1 MSENIIG
8 IVYNLPASAG
18 TLFSEASQDVL
29 TQVEAIEEALSR
41 LNQPSV
47 RIPFTR
53 DVAAFIQAA
62 KENRVNMIFNLCET
76 VDEDAHLCGHPAA
89 VFELLGIPF
98 SGSPSTALLLTT
110 DKLLTQRLL
119 RATGI
124 STPNHVVYN
133 NSVSLN
139 TAELQFPVIIKPR
152 FEDASVGITQESIAT
167 NEKVLRKK
175 VADLSARFGP
185 LLIEEY
191 IAGREFNISLFGHP
205 SARALPIAEIDFEDY
220 PDSTYT
226 ILDYKAKWD
235 KSSFEYQH
243 TTRKF
248 PDDIT
253 GLLQRK
259 LEMAAYVCFRVLML
273 RDYGRVDIRMDH
285 QHKFYVLEVN
295 ANPCLSPDAGFAAA
309 IEKSGL
315 DYVRMVE
322 RLINFMKL
330 RTPGYVDTAASSAG
344 QK

>member
-1 MSENIIG
+1 MSENTIG

-29 TQVEAIEEALSR
+29 TQVEAIEDALSR
-41 LNQPSV
+41 LNYPSV

-53 DVAAFIQAA
+53 DLAAFVQMVQTS
-62 KENRVNMIFNLCET
+62 RVNMIFNLCET

-98 SGSPSTALLLTT
+98 TGSPSTALMLTT
-110 DKLLTQRLL
+110 DKLLTKRLL

-124 STPNHVVYN
+124 STPKHVVFN
-133 NSVSLN
+133 HADSVN
-139 TAELQFPVIIKPR
+139 PAELQFPVIIKPR
-152 FEDASVGITQESIAT
+152 FEDASVGITQESIVT
-167 NEKVLRKK
+167 DEKALKSRT
-175 VADLSARFGP
+175 ADLSNRFGT

-205 SARALPIAEIDFEDY
+205 SARLLPVAEIDFVDY
-220 PDSTYT
+220 PDSTYP
-226 ILDYKAKWD
+226 ILDYNAKWD

-248 PDDIT
+248 PGD
-253 GLLQRK
+253 LSLALQRK
-259 LEMAAYVCFRVLML
+259 LEMAAHVCFRVLML
-273 RDYGRVDIRMDH
+273 RDYGRIDLRMDD
-285 QHKFYVLEVN
+285 QKRFFILEVN

-315 DYVRMVE
+315 SYVQMVE
-322 RLINFMKL
+322 RFINFMKQ
-330 RTPGYVDTAASSAG
+330 RSASNVNTAAYSPG
-344 QK
+344 QN

>member
-18 TLFSEASQDVL
+18 ALFSEASQDVL
-29 TQVEAIEEALSR
+29 TQVESVEESLAR
-41 LNQPSV
+41 LNYPSV

-53 DVAAFIQAA
+53 NLAAFIQMV
-62 KENRVNMIFNLCET
+62 KERRVNMIFNLCET

-98 SGSPSTALLLTT
+98 TGSPSTALMLTT

-133 NSVSLN
+133 HADSLH
-139 TAELQFPVIIKPR
+139 TTKLKFPVIIKPQ
-152 FEDASVGITQESIAT
+152 FEDASVGITQESIVT
-167 NEKVLRKK
+167 NEKTLKERID
-175 VADLSARFGP
+175 ALSSRFGP

-205 SARALPIAEIDFEDY
+205 SARLLPIAEIDFVDY
-220 PDSTYT
+220 PDNTYP

-248 PDDIT
+248 PGD
-253 GLLQRK
+253 LSVPLQRK
-259 LEMAAYVCFRVLML
+259 LEMAAHACFRELML
-273 RDYGRVDIRMDH
+273 RDYGRIDIRMDD
-285 QHKFYVLEVN
+285 QKKFYILEVN

-309 IEKSGL
+309 VEKSGL
-315 DYVRMVE
+315 NYVQMVE
-322 RLINFMKL
+322 RFVNFMKQ
-330 RTPGYVDTAASSAG
+330 RSASNVNTAACSTG

>member
-18 TLFSEASQDVL
+18 TLFSESSQDVL

-41 LNQPSV
+41 LSCPSV

-53 DVAAFIQAA
+53 DLAAFVGMVRAHQ
-62 KENRVNMIFNLCET
+62 VNMIVNLCET

-98 SGSPSTALLLTT
+98 TGSPSTALMLTT
-110 DKLLTQRLL
+110 DKLLTKRLL

-133 NSVSLN
+133 NSDSLN
-139 TAELQFPVIIKPR
+139 TDGLKFPVIVKPR
-152 FEDASVGITQESIAT
+152 FEDASVGITQESIVT
-167 NEKVLRKK
+167 CEKDLKKRINE
-175 VADLSARFGP
+175 LSGRFGP

-205 SARALPIAEIDFEDY
+205 NARLLPVAEIDFVDY
-220 PDSTYT
+220 PDSTYP

-248 PDDIT
+248 PGDLSVT
-253 GLLQRK
+253 LQRK
-259 LEMAAYVCFRVLML
+259 LEMAAHVCFRVLML
-273 RDYGRVDIRMDH
+273 RDYGRIDLRMDD
-285 QHKFYVLEVN
+285 QKKFYILEVN

-315 DYVRMVE
+315 NYVQMVE
-322 RLINFMKL
+322 RFVDFMRK
-330 RTPGYVDTAASSAG
+330 RSR
-344 QK
+344 Q

>member
-18 TLFSEASQDVL
+18 TLFSESSQDVL

-41 LNQPSV
+41 LSCPSV

-53 DVAAFIQAA
+53 DLTAFVGMVRAH
-62 KENRVNMIFNLCET
+62 RVNMIVNLCET

-89 VFELLGIPF
+89 VFELLDIPF
-98 SGSPSTALLLTT
+98 TGSPSTALMLTT
-110 DKLLTQRLL
+110 DKLLTKRLL

-133 NSVSLN
+133 NSDSLN
-139 TAELQFPVIIKPR
+139 TAELKFPVIVKPR
-152 FEDASVGITQESIAT
+152 FEDASVGITQESIVT
-167 NEKVLRKK
+167 CEKDLKKRINE
-175 VADLSARFGP
+175 LSGRFGP

-205 SARALPIAEIDFEDY
+205 NPRLLPVAEIDFVDY
-220 PDSTYT
+220 PDSTYP

-248 PDDIT
+248 PGDLSVT
-253 GLLQRK
+253 LQRK
-259 LEMAAYVCFRVLML
+259 LEMAAHVCFRVLML
-273 RDYGRVDIRMDH
+273 RDYGRIDLRMDD
-285 QHKFYVLEVN
+285 QKKFYILEVN

-315 DYVRMVE
+315 NYVQMVE
-322 RLINFMKL
+322 RFVDFMRK
-330 RTPGYVDTAASSAG
+330 RSRQSC
-344 QK
+344 

>member
-1 MSENIIG
+1 MSENHIG

-53 DVAAFIQAA
+53 DIAAFVGAV
-62 KENRVNMIFNLCET
+62 KDHRVSMLFNLCET

-98 SGSPSTALLLTT
+98 SGSPASALMLTT

-124 STPNHVVYN
+124 ATPRHVVCN
-133 NSVSLN
+133 NPASFK
-139 TAELQFPVIIKPR
+139 TAELKFPVIIKPQ
-152 FEDASVGITQESIAT
+152 FEDASVGITQESIVD
-167 NEKVLRKK
+167 NEKNLRNR
-175 VADLSARFGP
+175 VADMFARFGP

-191 IAGREFNISLFGHP
+191 IAGREFNISLFGFP
-205 SARALPIAEIDFEDY
+205 SARALPMAEIDFVDY
-220 PDSTYT
+220 PDSTYP
-226 ILDYKAKWD
+226 ILDYRAKWD

-243 TTRKF
+243 TIRKF
-248 PDDIT
+248 PSDIS
-253 GLLQRK
+253 GLLRRK
-259 LEMAAYVCFRVLML
+259 LEMAAHVCFRVLML
-273 RDYGRVDIRMDH
+273 RDYGRVDIRMDA
-285 QHKFYVLEVN
+285 QQKFYVLEVN

-322 RLINFMKL
+322 RLVNFMKL
-330 RTPGYVDTAASSAG
+330 RSTGHVDTAACSAG

>member
-18 TLFSEASQDVL
+18 ALFSESSQDVL
-29 TQVEAIEEALSR
+29 AQVDAIEEALAR
-41 LNQPSV
+41 LNHPSV

-53 DVAAFIQAA
+53 DLTAFVQQV
-62 KENRVNMIFNLCET
+62 RDHQVNMIFNLCET
-76 VDEDAHLCGHPAA
+76 VDEDANLCGHPAA

-98 SGSPSTALLLTT
+98 TGSPSTALMLTT
-110 DKLLTQRLL
+110 DKLMTKRLL

-133 NSVSLN
+133 NSDSLHAN
-139 TAELQFPVIIKPR
+139 ELTFPVIIKPR
-152 FEDASVGITQESIAT
+152 LEDASIGITQESIVT
-167 NEKVLRKK
+167 DEKTLKK
-175 VADLSARFGP
+175 RIVELYRRFGT

-191 IAGREFNISLFGHP
+191 IPGREFNISLFGHP
-205 SARALPIAEIDFEDY
+205 SVNLLPVAEIDFVDY
-220 PDSTYT
+220 PDGTYP

-248 PDDIT
+248 PGDLSV
-253 GLLQRK
+253 LLQRK
-259 LEMAAYVCFRVLML
+259 LKMAAHVCFRVLML
-273 RDYGRVDIRMDH
+273 RDYGRIDLRMDS
-285 QHKFYVLEVN
+285 QKKFYVLEVN

-315 DYVRMVE
+315 NYVQMVE
-322 RLINFMKL
+322 RFVNFMKQ
-330 RTPGYVDTAASSAG
+330 RSAG
-344 QK
+344 NAHTTT